1 MMELSDEVV
10 YAPIIANVVLAMG
23 DSAAFPDTAESI
35 KLGEYISDKDDE
47 REVSVHEWLQEK
59 E

>member
-1 MMELSDEVV
+1 MTLLGEVV
-10 YAPIIANVVLAMG
+10 YAPTNDIMEFAMG

-35 KLGEYISDKDDE
+35 KLGADISDKDDE